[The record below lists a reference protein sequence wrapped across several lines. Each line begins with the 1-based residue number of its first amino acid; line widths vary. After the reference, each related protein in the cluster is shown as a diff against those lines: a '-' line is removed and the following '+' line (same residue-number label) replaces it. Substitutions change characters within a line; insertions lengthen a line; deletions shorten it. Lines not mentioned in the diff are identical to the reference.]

1 MARRCW
7 VRRGKAWCGAVR
19 LAQKK
24 EVDTMGL
31 FGWKISNGFS
41 ADTFGQTCEEIEAR
55 DGSVTKE
62 ALVEAARPEDS
73 PTHTMYEW
81 RDDVAAEAYRMTQAH
96 GYIRNLVTLDTRSV
110 NGSAPTRAFV
120 NVAPV
125 QKGLEGRG
133 CYINVQKAI
142 EQPDTYAIMLE
153 RAKRQLTI
161 FREQY
166 EAITELAPVMD
177 AIDDVMIDNAS

>member
-1 MARRCW
+1 M
-7 VRRGKAWCGAVR
+7 VRRGLAR
-19 LAQKK
+19 QAQK
-24 EVDTMGL
+24 ERMDNMSL
-31 FGWKISNGFS
+31 YSWKINTKFS
-41 ADTFGQTCEEIEAR
+41 ADVFGRTCEEIAAR

-110 NGSAPTRAFV
+110 NGSTPTRAFV

-177 AIDDVMIDNAS
+177 AIDDVIDNAS